1 MGRIVSKGEW
11 LYGTNSPMGRMV
23 SRGDISWCEVSW
35 HFTKESNLNQV
46 LQVLQGNSVNNFGNA
61 ALLQFRNFSW
71 TTLTCMLRTRPRPP
85 SVLSCPLSCADRHLS
100 CCPLSCCPDRFLS
113 CPDWRSR
120 IRSSPARNWTWMTLS
135 YQPDRLHQ
143 GVESCTLNIKY

>member
-46 LQVLQGNSVNNFGNA
+46 LQVLQGNSVNNFVMQHCYNSAISPEQRWPVCCGLDPVRQA
-61 ALLQFRNFSW
+61 
-71 TTLTCMLRTRPRPP
+71 
-85 SVLSCPLSCADRHLS
+85 SCPVPFPVPIDT
-100 CCPLSCCPDRFLS
+100 CPAVPCPAVRTGS
-113 CPDWRSR
+113 CPVPTDGVGSVHRLQGIEHGWRYR
-120 IRSSPARNWTWMTLS
+120 ISQTGYIRELKVVLW
-135 YQPDRLHQ
+135 
-143 GVESCTLNIKY
+143 I